1 MFENVLTTRS
11 AAFAKKSK
19 IVLATVDGIVFLKD
33 GTIAVSIC
41 ICIVVLGASSKWTST
56 VCT

>member
-41 ICIVVLGASSKWTST
+41 SIVVLGASSKWTPT